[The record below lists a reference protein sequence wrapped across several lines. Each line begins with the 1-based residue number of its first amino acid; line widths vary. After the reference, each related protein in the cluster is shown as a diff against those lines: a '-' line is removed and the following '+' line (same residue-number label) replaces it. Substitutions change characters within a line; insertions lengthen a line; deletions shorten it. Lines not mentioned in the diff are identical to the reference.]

1 MTVTLLDMN
10 TERELKYFVL
20 SSVLKQLTNLKKA
33 PKKNLAQSY
42 FADEC
47 MEAAYRLTFKP
58 KDEMPKLATGRLR
71 MSSNGG
77 ASKYFVTFK
86 GPYLSEF
93 SRNEFEKEITKS
105 LYDLLL
111 PLCSG
116 HTVKKARYL
125 VDGHLLINSKRIKVT
140 AEVDHLIEWSDGFV
154 TVDIE
159 VEKDSHIEAI
169 RQGHHTFDFL
179 KLGAID
185 LTKEKFAVRRAL
197 SMKFL
202 ARNGFTSST
211 RKIVSNLTKKSLK
224 ALISTPKSLR
234 GLGR

>member
-1 MTVTLLDMN
+1 MT

-20 SSVLKQLTNLKKA
+20 SSVLKQLADLKKA
-33 PKKNLAQSY
+33 PRKSLDQSY

-47 MEAAYRLTFKP
+47 MEAAYRIAFRP
-58 KDEMPKLATGRLR
+58 KKEIPKLATGRLR
-71 MSSNGG
+71 RASNGG
-77 ASKYFVTFK
+77 SAKYFVTFK

-93 SRNEFEKEITKS
+93 SRDEFEKEIPKS
-105 LYDLLL
+105 LYELLM
-111 PLCSG
+111 PLCVG
-116 HTVKKARYL
+116 HTVKKVRYL
-125 VDGHLLINSKRIKVT
+125 VDGYLLIKSKKIKVT
-140 AEVDHLIEWSDGFV
+140 AEIDHLVEWSDGFV

-159 VEKDSHIEAI
+159 VDKDSYIEAL

-185 LTKEKFAVRRAL
+185 LTKEKFVVRRAL

-202 ARNGFTSST
+202 ARNGYTAST
-211 RKIVSNLTKKSLK
+211 RKIVSNLSKKSLK

-234 GLGR
+234 G